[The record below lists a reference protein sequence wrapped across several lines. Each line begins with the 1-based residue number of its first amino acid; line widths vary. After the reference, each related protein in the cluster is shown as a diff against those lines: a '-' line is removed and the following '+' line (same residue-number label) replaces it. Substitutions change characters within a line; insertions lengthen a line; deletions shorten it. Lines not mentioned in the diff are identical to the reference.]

1 MTGIYDIVAQKKQKI
16 HSDFGKEGV
25 LYVQKE
31 QFFRLLYEELTAQ
44 GVSPET
50 AARQIRSILQS
61 LTEEDLRDID
71 AIEDRSEVA
80 EMATAIVSMKRRR
93 DDDDSIYETD
103 DDMKV
108 YDVTASREMSRR
120 NSSYQIND
128 PLDYDDAVQDDPM
141 PTVTTR
147 GKLIFWGIFV
157 AGLPL
162 ILAFLLLYAGVFGA
176 VFLGL
181 CAVIILLVAGLICT
195 TAGGTAVS
203 MVGIIYGITQI
214 VTAESKAPGLYEIGL
229 GITIGGLVLF
239 AGILIYNLAIRLI
252 PFLIT
257 LLGKLF
263 RFCAGKLRDL
273 FSIAKEACYR
283 L

>member
-1 MTGIYDIVAQKKQKI
+1 MLD
-16 HSDFGKEGV
+16 
-25 LYVQKE
+25 VQKE
-31 QFFRLLYEELTAQ
+31 QFFRLLYEELIAQ

-61 LTEEDLRDID
+61 LTEDDLKEIA

-80 EMATAIVSMKRRR
+80 EMATAIVSMKQKR
-93 DDDDSIYETD
+93 DTIGDAAYETD

-108 YDVTASREMSRR
+108 YDVAASREMSRR

-128 PLDYDDAVQDDPM
+128 PLDYSDAVQDDPA

-147 GKLIFWGIFV
+147 GKLIFWGIVV
-157 AGLPL
+157 AALPL
-162 ILAFLLLYAGVFGA
+162 ILAFLVLYAGVFGA
-176 VFLGL
+176 IFLGL
-181 CAVIILLVAGLICT
+181 CAVIILLVAGLIAE
-195 TAGGTAVS
+195 TAGGTAVA
-203 MVGIIYGITQI
+203 MIGIIYGVTQI

-229 GITIGGLVLF
+229 GVTIGGIVLF

-252 PFLIT
+252 PFLMT